1 MDHEFSISVPDTLV
15 GKVDISEPYEN
26 YGVKGNLTSYGID
39 LELPDLH
46 LTKSIKS
53 KDIHILPG
61 KIQDTLRAWEPRYQR
76 HLEKQHKL
84 RRSESVEDRNED
96 ARRAVDEL
104 ERILTHTLDIDDAVD
119 WGAIKRKDSFRTDP
133 EKLFDNGRPAA
144 FMHFNSDGRPTGF
157 KTAKPPSEPTL
168 EKVMAEHGFL
178 SRLFR
183 RKTIEERFSLAHKRW
198 VANVDEVTKENA
210 AREAGYDRVVNTFA
224 NAKIKFETEKQ
235 RDNDALEDMKA
246 RYEDGEASTVEEYC
260 DLVFGAS
267 EYPDYFPHS
276 WVLEYREQARVVVV
290 DYDLPAP
297 GQLPTIESYRYV
309 QSRDEVV
316 EKRFSDAARKKLYDS
331 VVYQLCIRSIHE
343 LFEAD
348 VTAAIDV
355 VAFNGVVTDINAAT
369 GTQES
374 KMILSVTAGK
384 EEFLTFN
391 LSQID
396 PKRTFKHL
404 KGVAATALSD
414 LAPIPPVMSIERS
427 DKRFVEGRAVVA
439 HLDDSVNLA
448 AMDWEDFEHL
458 IRELFEE
465 EFAVGGGE
473 VKVTQASADGGV
485 DAIAFDPDPIRG
497 GKICIQAK
505 RYTNVVGVAAVRDL
519 YGTVMNEGATKGI
532 LVTTSDYG
540 KDSYEF
546 AKGKP
551 ITLLNGGNLL
561 SLLEKH
567 GHRAR
572 INIAEAKLMRDK

>member
-1 MDHEFSISVPDTLV
+1 MNHSFSISVPDTLV
-15 GKVDISEPYEN
+15 GKVDISQPYEN
-26 YGVKGNLTSYGID
+26 YGVNGNVTSYGID

-53 KDIHILPG
+53 KDVHILRG
-61 KIQDTLRAWEPRYQR
+61 KIQDTLRGWEPRYER

-84 RRSESVEDRNED
+84 RRSESVEDLNED

-104 ERILTHTLDIDDAVD
+104 KRILTHTLDIDDAVD
-119 WGAIKRKDSFRTDP
+119 WGAIKRKDTFRTDP
-133 EKLFDNGRPAA
+133 EKLFDNGQPAA
-144 FMHFNSDGRPTGF
+144 FMHFNSYGRPTGF
-157 KTAKPPSEPTL
+157 ETAKPSREPTL
-168 EKVMAEHGFL
+168 EKVMAKHGFL

-183 RKTIEERFSLAHKRW
+183 RKMIEERFSRAHKRW
-198 VANVDEVTKENA
+198 AANVDEVTNENA
-210 AREAGYDRVVNTFA
+210 AREAGYDRAVNTFSD
-224 NAKIKFETEKQ
+224 AKTEFETEKQ

-246 RYEDGEASTVEEYC
+246 RYEGGEASAVEEYC
-260 DLVFGAS
+260 DLVLGAS
-267 EYPDYFPHS
+267 EYPDYFPQS
-276 WVLEYREQARVVVV
+276 WVLEYRDQARVVVV

-348 VTAAIDV
+348 VIAAIDV

-374 KMILSVTAGK
+374 KMILSVAAGK
-384 EEFLTFN
+384 DEFLTFN

-427 DKRFVEGRAVVA
+427 DKRFIESRAVAA
-439 HLDDSVNLA
+439 HIDDSVKLA
-448 AMDWEDFEHL
+448 AMDL
-458 IRELFEE
+458 
-465 EFAVGGGE
+465 
-473 VKVTQASADGGV
+473 
-485 DAIAFDPDPIRG
+485 
-497 GKICIQAK
+497 
-505 RYTNVVGVAAVRDL
+505 
-519 YGTVMNEGATKGI
+519 
-532 LVTTSDYG
+532 
-540 KDSYEF
+540 
-546 AKGKP
+546 
-551 ITLLNGGNLL
+551 
-561 SLLEKH
+561 
-567 GHRAR
+567 
-572 INIAEAKLMRDK
+572 